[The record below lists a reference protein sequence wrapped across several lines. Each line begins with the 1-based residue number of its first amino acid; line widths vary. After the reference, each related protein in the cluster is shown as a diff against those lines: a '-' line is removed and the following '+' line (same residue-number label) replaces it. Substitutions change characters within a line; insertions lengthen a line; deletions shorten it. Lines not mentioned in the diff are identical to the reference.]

1 MREPGRGFGVF
12 HEPVLLEEVLGFLE
26 PKPGKV
32 IVDATVGTGGH
43 AEALLSAGATVVGID
58 QDPESLAVA
67 RERLQSFGER
77 FRPVRANFRRL
88 GEILRGLGLEKVD
101 GILFDLGL
109 SSWHLA
115 RPARGFSF
123 QEEGPLDMRMDPE
136 NPVTAAD
143 LVNGLPER
151 EIAHILREYGEERYA
166 ERIAREIVRHRP
178 IRTTKELASL
188 VARCYPPGR
197 HRIHPATRTFQ
208 ALRIAVNDE
217 LCALREAL
225 PQAVGALR
233 PGGVLCVIA
242 FHSLEDRIVK
252 RFLREEA
259 RSGKLWLLTKKP
271 VRPRAEEVAR
281 NPRARSARLR
291 AAQAPELPQP

>member
-1 MREPGRGFGVF
+1 MEPGRGFGVF
-12 HEPVLLEEVLGFLE
+12 HEPVLLAEVLGFLA
-26 PKPGKV
+26 PAPGKV

-43 AEALLSAGATVVGID
+43 AEALLSRGATVVGID
-58 QDPESLAVA
+58 QDPESLALA
-67 RERLQSFGER
+67 QDRLREFGER
-77 FRPVRANFRRL
+77 FLPVRANFRRL
-88 GEILRGLGLEKVD
+88 REILESLGLEKVD

-115 RPARGFSF
+115 RPERGFSF
-123 QEEGPLDMRMDPE
+123 QQEGPLDMRMDPE

-151 EIAHILREYGEERYA
+151 ELARILREYGEERYA
-166 ERIAREIVRHRP
+166 ERIAREIVRSRP
-178 IRTTKELASL
+178 LRTTTELARV
-188 VARCYPPGR
+188 VARCYPPAR
-197 HRIHPATRTFQ
+197 QRIHPATRTFQ

-217 LCALREAL
+217 LSALTEAL
-225 PQAVGALR
+225 PQAVAALR

-252 RFLREEA
+252 RFLRKEA
-259 RSGKLWLLTKKP
+259 KAGRLRLLTKKP
-271 VRPRAEEVAR
+271 VRPKAEEVVR

-291 AAQAPELPQP
+291 AAQVPEVPLP

>member
-1 MREPGRGFGVF
+1 
-12 HEPVLLEEVLGFLE
+12 L
-26 PKPGKV
+26 
-32 IVDATVGTGGH
+32 
-43 AEALLSAGATVVGID
+43 
-58 QDPESLAVA
+58 
-67 RERLQSFGER
+67 
-77 FRPVRANFRRL
+77 PVRANFRRL
-88 GEILRGLGLEKVD
+88 REILENLGLEKVG

-115 RPARGFSF
+115 RPERGFSF
-123 QEEGPLDMRMDPE
+123 QQEGPLDMRMDPE

-151 EIAHILREYGEERYA
+151 ELARILREYGEERYA
-166 ERIAREIVRHRP
+166 ERIAREIVRSRP
-178 IRTTKELASL
+178 LRTTTELARV

-197 HRIHPATRTFQ
+197 QRIHPATRTFQ

-217 LCALREAL
+217 LSALTEAL
-225 PQAVGALR
+225 PQAVAALR

-252 RFLREEA
+252 RFLRKEA
-259 RSGKLWLLTKKP
+259 QAGRLRLLTKKP
-271 VRPRAEEVAR
+271 VRPKAEEVVH

-291 AAQAPELPQP
+291 AAQVPEVPLP